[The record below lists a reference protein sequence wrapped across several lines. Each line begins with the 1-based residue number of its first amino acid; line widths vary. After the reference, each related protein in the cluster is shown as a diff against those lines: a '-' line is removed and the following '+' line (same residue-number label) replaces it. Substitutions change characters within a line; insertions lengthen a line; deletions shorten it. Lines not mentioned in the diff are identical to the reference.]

1 MDRMNSADAAIAMT
15 RSLNGATM
23 SADQVQALLTA
34 AARLVNE
41 FEKANTDWTGLWQ
54 CSEMADELA
63 DLFENAGPASEA
75 ELADRAR
82 HDANE
87 YRAGAR

>member
-1 MDRMNSADAAIAMT
+1 MDRMNSADAAVAML
-15 RSLNGATM
+15 RSLTGSTM
-23 SADQVQALLTA
+23 SADQVQAMLDT

-41 FEKANTDWTGLWQ
+41 FEQSNTDWTGVWQ

-82 HDANE
+82 TE
-87 YRAGAR
+87 YRWGVEA

>member
-15 RSLNGATM
+15 RSIDGATM
-23 SADQVQALLTA
+23 SADQVQALLSVT
-34 AARLVNE
+34 ARLVNE

-82 HDANE
+82 TE
-87 YRAGAR
+87 YRWGVEA